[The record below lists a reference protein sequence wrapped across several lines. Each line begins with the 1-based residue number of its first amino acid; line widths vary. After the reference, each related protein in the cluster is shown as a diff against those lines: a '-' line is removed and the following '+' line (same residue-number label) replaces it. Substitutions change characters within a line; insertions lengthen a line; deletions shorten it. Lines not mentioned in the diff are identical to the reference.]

1 MTNHFA
7 DHYVEVFRIAQL
19 TGEIMLKNGAETYRV
34 EDTITRILR
43 TTGFAQIEAFTT
55 LTGITISLGDP
66 SILPITSVKR
76 VQNRSNHLR
85 KVEMANDVSRRFV
98 RGNLS
103 TEAALKELEDIDK
116 KPLTYPRSVV
126 VPVCAMACGCFCIL
140 FGGNFRD
147 FLATVLIGTVYGCF
161 TILTDRLAAISFIK
175 DLLCS
180 ILIGFLSLLLTHVI
194 GLAQHMDLVIAGSIM
209 PLVPGLAI
217 TNAIRDTLYGDY
229 LSGLARAL
237 EACITAIVIAGGAS
251 IVIRGYEVFYGVSLA
266 QTTTE
271 VWLRDPNGSFFQL
284 SLWIQLIA
292 SFFSA
297 LSFCLFLNVSQKHL
311 LYCGLC
317 GLVCWFFYQ
326 VGLYWG
332 IGSLLA
338 TFLATFLTG
347 FLAGRLAYLRR
358 APATVFFAAAI
369 INPVPGYGMYRFMFY
384 LIGQEYAVA
393 GVMGIETLECAA
405 LIAIAIALQYSA
417 RSVWTQ
423 WRSKKKPLS

>member
-1 MTNHFA
+1 MANHYA
-7 DHYVEVFRIAQL
+7 DHYLEVFRIAQL

-66 SILPITSVKR
+66 SIMPITSVKR

-85 KVEMANDVSRRFV
+85 KVEMANDISRKFV
-98 RGNLS
+98 GGQLS
-103 TEAALKELEDIDK
+103 TEEALRMLENINTH
-116 KPLTYPRSVV
+116 PFVYPRSVV

-140 FGGNFRD
+140 FGGNMRD
-147 FLATVLIGTVYGCF
+147 FLATILVGTLYGCF

-180 ILIGFLSLLLTHVI
+180 ALIGFLSLLLTHVI
-194 GLAQHMDLVIAGSIM
+194 PLAEHMDLVIAGSIM

-251 IVIRGYEVFYGVSLA
+251 IVIRGYEAIYHVSLA
-266 QTTTE
+266 QTTTSL
-271 VWLRDPNGSFFQL
+271 WLQDPTGSFFQW
-284 SLWIQLIA
+284 SLGIQLVA

-297 LSFCLFLNVSQKHL
+297 LSFCLFLNVSRKHL

-317 GLVCWFFYQ
+317 GVVCWFFYQ
-326 VGLYWG
+326 LGLYWNL
-332 IGSLLA
+332 GSLLA
-338 TFLATFLTG
+338 TFFATFLTS

-369 INPVPGYGMYRFMFY
+369 INPVPGYGMYRFMFH
-384 LIGQEYAVA
+384 LIGQEYATA
-393 GVMGIETLECAA
+393 GILGIETLECAA
-405 LIAIAIALQYSA
+405 LIAIAIALQYSI

-423 WRSKKKPLS
+423 WRTKRTS

>member
-1 MTNHFA
+1 MANHYA
-7 DHYVEVFRIAQL
+7 DHYLEVFRIAQL

-66 SILPITSVKR
+66 SIMPITSVKR

-85 KVEMANDVSRRFV
+85 KVEMANDISRKFV
-98 RGNLS
+98 GGQLS
-103 TEAALKELEDIDK
+103 TEEALRMLENINTH
-116 KPLTYPRSVV
+116 PFVYPRSVV

-140 FGGNFRD
+140 FGGNIRD
-147 FLATVLIGTVYGCF
+147 FLATILVGTLYGCF

-180 ILIGFLSLLLTHVI
+180 ALIGFFSLLLTHVI
-194 GLAQHMDLVIAGSIM
+194 PLAEHMDLVIAGSIM

-251 IVIRGYEVFYGVSLA
+251 IVIRGYEAIYHLSLA

-271 VWLRDPNGSFFQL
+271 PWLQDPAGSFFQW
-284 SLWIQLIA
+284 SLGIQLVA

-297 LSFCLFLNVSQKHL
+297 LSFCLFLNVSRNHL

-317 GLVCWFFYQ
+317 GVVCWFFYQ
-326 VGLYWG
+326 LGLYWNL
-332 IGSLLA
+332 GSLLA
-338 TFLATFLTG
+338 TFFATFLTS

-369 INPVPGYGMYRFMFY
+369 INPVPGYGMYRFMFH
-384 LIGQEYAVA
+384 LIGQEYATA
-393 GVMGIETLECAA
+393 GIVGIETLECAA
-405 LIAIAIALQYSA
+405 LIAIAIALQYSI

-423 WRSKKKPLS
+423 WRTKRISG